1 MYLLLVPQR
10 APHLPALPSMN
21 RMTTC
26 TGVLRHPPSEF
37 EGLAVIW
44 PAEEDDADAVHNL
57 LAADT

>member
-1 MYLLLVPQR
+1 
-10 APHLPALPSMN
+10 MN

-26 TGVLRHPPSEF
+26 TGVLRHPPIEF